1 MTLQQLKY
9 VSMVEKCGSFSRAAQ
24 KLYVS
29 QPSIS
34 NLVNALEEE
43 LGITIFTR
51 SSTGIAITN
60 EGREL
65 LKLSNRLLR
74 DADYISEY
82 FHSDTEGPKPT
93 FFVSSQ
99 HYDFVVSAFE
109 EFVDGLDA
117 ERYTLGLNQTQTAAV
132 IEDVRKQ
139 YSDMGVIFLS
149 DVNRRHM
156 LKVLEDNNLEFHS
169 VSRAAPHAFLSV
181 EHPLA
186 KRESVTPEELMDY
199 PCIVYEQDGDSPGFF
214 SEEMML
220 PNFYPRKVVYISD
233 LYVSTAL
240 MRSCNAYDIGTGVI
254 SPRLAREVACVPID
268 TDDRVDI
275 GWIGIRGRMLRP
287 IERAFL
293 DCMTRQL
300 NGAKG

>member
-9 VSMVEKCGSFSRAAQ
+9 ASMVEKCGSFSRAAQ

-29 QPSIS
+29 QPNIS

-139 YSDMGVIFLS
+139 YSDLGVIFLS

-156 LKVLEDNNLEFHS
+156 MKVLEDNNLEFHA
-169 VSRAAPHAFLSV
+169 VTQAAPHAFLSV
-181 EHPLA
+181 THPLA

-199 PCIVYEQDGDSPGFF
+199 PCIVYEQNADSPGFF

-300 NGAKG
+300 NGARG